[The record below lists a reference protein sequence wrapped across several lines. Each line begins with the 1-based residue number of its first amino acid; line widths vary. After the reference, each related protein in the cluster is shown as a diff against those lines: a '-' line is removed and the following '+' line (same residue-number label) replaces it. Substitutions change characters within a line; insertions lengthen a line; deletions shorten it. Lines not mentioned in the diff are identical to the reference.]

1 MRAAKGHIWLWHLPP
16 HPVRADR
23 RDAQPEVGGNLRSCP
38 SLRRRVRHRLVDSH
52 TSIVAAE
59 YAEPAARRIPHT
71 KVSHYVSEARLG
83 RRPPHLRDHVF
94 EYIAMTQ
101 E

>member
-23 RDAQPEVGGNLRSCP
+23 RDAQPEVGGNLRGCP
-38 SLRRRVRHRLVDSH
+38 SLRRRVRHRLIDSH

-59 YAEPAARRIPHT
+59 
-71 KVSHYVSEARLG
+71 VSHYVSEERLG

-94 EYIAMTQ
+94 EYSAMTQ

>member
-23 RDAQPEVGGNLRSCP
+23 RDAQPEVGGNLRGCP
-38 SLRRRVRHRLVDSH
+38 PLRRRVRHRLVDSH

-59 YAEPAARRIPHT
+59 YGWEGDHL
-71 KVSHYVSEARLG
+71 Y
-83 RRPPHLRDHVF
+83 LRDHVF